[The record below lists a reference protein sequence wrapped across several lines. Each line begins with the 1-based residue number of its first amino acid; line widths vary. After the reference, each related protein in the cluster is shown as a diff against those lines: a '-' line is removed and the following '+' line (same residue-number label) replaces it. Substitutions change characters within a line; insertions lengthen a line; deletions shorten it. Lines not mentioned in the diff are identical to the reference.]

1 LIREFKGD
9 EKARIAAD
17 WAGAFPSLG
26 VGPAAAGSPMLLR
39 RAGPV
44 LVGICLERRTD
55 TTSYRPTA
63 FVHFLGTAQ
72 PSIGLA
78 GATVPLRPSGVEM
91 IVRVGLHEREFGD
104 AVARLRTAFPLSLD
118 GDLKVTAVVQA
129 CLALAQRE
137 AMLWEPRMAIG
148 LLELVVLVPK
158 MVGNGDLAQIGLV
171 EANRAIRAWG
181 SDATVDLGPAMR
193 ELEVRARDPD
203 ALRRVVDAEV
213 QRHRLSKVP
222 TEDLQTG

>member
-1 LIREFKGD
+1 MIREFKGD

-26 VGPAAAGSPMLLR
+26 VGPAAAGSPMLVR

-44 LVGICLERRTD
+44 LVGICLERRSD
-55 TTSYRPTA
+55 TRSYRPTA

-72 PSIGLA
+72 RSIGLT
-78 GATVPLRPSGVEM
+78 GATVPQQPNGAEM
-91 IVRVGLHEREFGD
+91 TVRVGLHEREFGA
-104 AVARLRTAFPLSLD
+104 AVARLRAAFPLSLD
-118 GDLKVTAVVQA
+118 GDLKVTAVVQG

-137 AMLWEPRMAIG
+137 AMLWEPRMGIG
-148 LLELVVLVPK
+148 LLELVVLVPA
-158 MVGNGDLAQIGLV
+158 MVGNGDLAQVGLV

-181 SDATVDLGPAMR
+181 PDATGVLGPVMR

-203 ALRRVVDAEV
+203 ALRQVVDAEV
-213 QRHRLSKVP
+213 RRHRLSKVP